1 MKPKLYPTQKIEN
14 DEGIEYIALSYSGSR
29 ILYGYSYNKDGKL
42 VAHDISSNGVHTF
55 MPSGKL
61 DTELQRD
68 RILFTNVKTTK
79 SKKKIKKLLMI
90 RELLR

>member
-1 MKPKLYPTQKIEN
+1 MIRK
-14 DEGIEYIALSYSGSR
+14 DEDTLYIALSYSGSR

-42 VAHDISSNGVHTF
+42 VAHDISTYGVYSF

-68 RILFTNVKTTK
+68 RVLFTNAKTTK
-79 SKKKIKKLLMI
+79 SKKKIAKLLMI
-90 RELLR
+90 LELMK